1 MEKLILLFAELVLRF
16 KADSPKLFV
25 KLYWIA
31 GIISSILTVVLVLNE
46 VFSFGLGNIILYGTM
61 NLPTMLAT
69 INALLI
75 GVFGIS
81 KITVKDNADIE
92 IIESLKK

>member
-31 GIISSILTVVLVLNE
+31 GIISSILTV
-46 VFSFGLGNIILYGTM
+46 
-61 NLPTMLAT
+61 
-69 INALLI
+69 
-75 GVFGIS
+75 
-81 KITVKDNADIE
+81 
-92 IIESLKK
+92 